1 MAANIITVCD
11 ALVTAVEA
19 ALDAP
24 LDATVARL
32 YLAPLDLSK
41 DTGRYVWVFPARY
54 SNTPA
59 SRGEDTWT
67 HNVGVI
73 VAERYTGAGEP
84 TTVWIDERVEFCE
97 AKVFTTLDLVRPW
110 LSFGVDGARRL
121 LTQTAEVT
129 VYDDLR
135 LAEKK
140 LFWSEMRF
148 EFTEILDA

>member
-1 MAANIITVCD
+1 MPANIITVCD

-19 ALDAP
+19 GLESP

-41 DTGRYVWVFPARY
+41 DIGRYVWLFPAEY
-54 SNTPA
+54 SFLPA
-59 SRGEDTWT
+59 SRNENNWT
-67 HNVGVI
+67 YSVGVI

-84 TTVWIDERVEFCE
+84 TATWIDERVEFCE
-97 AKVFTTLDLVRPW
+97 AKVFGLFDYTHQW

-121 LTQTAEVT
+121 FTTVGDVT
-129 VYDDLR
+129 VYDALQ
-135 LAEKK
+135 LTEKK

-148 EFTEILDA
+148 EFTEILNK